1 MNLRPFLNL
10 NTGITLAVFHSV
22 ENCSDTTDM
31 LKIFVKDC
39 VKAGAAAKR
48 TLAEILS
55 IPVAFELDSLL
66 ISLYT
71 FASFTG

>member
-1 MNLRPFLNL
+1 
-10 NTGITLAVFHSV
+10 
-22 ENCSDTTDM
+22 M

-39 VKAGAAAKR
+39 VIAGAAAKR
-48 TLAEILS
+48 TLAEILP